1 MNNLEDKKPEINYP
15 NDWKY
20 KIIGDNIDGMLMA
33 VDNLLLEKFKYDL
46 STSNISK
53 KGNYFSL
60 NLIVTVKSED
70 ERNFIYTSLNQHENI
85 KMVL

>member
-1 MNNLEDKKPEINYP
+1 MNNLEDKRPEINYP

-20 KIIGDNIDGMLMA
+20 KIIGDNIDGMLLA

-46 STSNISK
+46 SPSNISK

-60 NLIVTVKSED
+60 NLIVTVNSED
-70 ERNFIYTSLNQHENI
+70 ERNFIYTSLNKHENI